1 MINQRCALRENIELQ
16 KEVLRK
22 SKTWHNLFSPKEKKK
37 RIEDSKE
44 KVIQNMND
52 LNHIDNQINQIHRL
66 ISDEL
71 AHFQNIHPRKMIKTL
86 TRFAKSTLDR
96 EKQKLSVLVH
106 DLDKWE
112 KPLPPLP

>member
-1 MINQRCALRENIELQ
+1 MRESIELQ
-16 KEVLRK
+16 KETLRK
-22 SKTWHNLFSPKEKKK
+22 SKTWHHLFSPKEKKK

-52 LNHIDNQINQIHRL
+52 LNHIDGQIHEAHRL

-71 AHFQNIHPRKMIKTL
+71 AHFQNIHPVKMIKTL
-86 TRFAKSTLDR
+86 KRFAKSTL
-96 EKQKLSVLVH
+96 EMETQKLHALQH
-106 DLDKWE
+106 NLEKWEE